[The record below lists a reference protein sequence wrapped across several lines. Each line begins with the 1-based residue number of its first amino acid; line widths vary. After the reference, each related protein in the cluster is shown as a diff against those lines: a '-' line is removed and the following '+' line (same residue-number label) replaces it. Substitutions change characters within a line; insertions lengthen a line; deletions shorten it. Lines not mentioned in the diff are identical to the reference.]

1 MQRTRLVLAG
11 ILSASAWCAL
21 SASPDSE
28 PRLETKITVNDE
40 VLFTV
45 ISPDGKIAAVLKSNK
60 IGIWSIVDAHQF
72 QMLGFGVGQPVFCDF
87 LDNGTRLLVAL
98 RSGKIQLHDSQT
110 GKILWSL
117 DNGVPPEVVRVSRD
131 GKWLAAAGRDREV
144 LLWDLTTGKL
154 AHRLGLELGSA
165 MDLAFSPDATMLA
178 GSSNDTN
185 IYVWD
190 TRSGE
195 LKHVVRDLL
204 MTTFGLAFAPD
215 GKWLYAGNGDHAVYV
230 IDGVTGKVAKSF
242 AAQKY
247 PVLAIS
253 LSPDGQ
259 RIAAVY
265 RDANDPQGHT
275 PMMLWSAASAQ
286 MLQKVDS
293 PGVTANGGGFLNDGR
308 LLYSST
314 SGKEMM
320 VWSLR

>member
-11 ILSASAWCAL
+11 ILSASAWCAS
-21 SASPDSE
+21 SASADSE
-28 PRLETKITVNDE
+28 PRLETRIAVGDE
-40 VLFTV
+40 VLFTA
-45 ISPDGKIAAVLKSNK
+45 ISPDGKIAAVLKGNK
-60 IGIWSIVDAHQF
+60 IAICWIANGRLIQTLD
-72 QMLGFGVGQPVFCDF
+72 FGPAQPVFVDF
-87 LDNGTRLLVAL
+87 FDNGTRLVAGL
-98 RSGKIQLHDSQT
+98 PSGKIQLHDVAT
-110 GKILWSL
+110 GKVLQSL
-117 DNGVPPEVVRVSRD
+117 ENEASPAVVRISGD
-131 GKWLAAAGRDREV
+131 GKLMAASGRNGEV
-144 LLWDLTTGKL
+144 HLWDLATGKL
-154 AHRLGLELGSA
+154 AHRLALELGSA

-230 IDGVTGKVAKSF
+230 IDGLTGKVAKSF

-293 PGVTANGGGFLNDGR
+293 PGVTANGGGFLSDGR
-308 LLYSST
+308 LLYSTT